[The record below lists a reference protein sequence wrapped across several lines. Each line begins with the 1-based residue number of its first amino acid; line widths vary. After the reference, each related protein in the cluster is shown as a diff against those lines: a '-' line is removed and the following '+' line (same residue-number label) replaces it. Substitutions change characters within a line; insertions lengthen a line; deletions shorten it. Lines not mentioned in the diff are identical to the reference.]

1 VTGTPLLELHLGGWS
16 RVGRQ
21 KRKREKEKES
31 DIDKELVM
39 RDDFV
44 GTTKT
49 KIASY
54 LNGHSGTEMP

>member
-1 VTGTPLLELHLGGWS
+1 V
-16 RVGRQ
+16 
-21 KRKREKEKES
+21 KES
-31 DIDKELVM
+31 DIDKELVT

-54 LNGHSGTEMP
+54 LNGHSWYRNILMATEKRK